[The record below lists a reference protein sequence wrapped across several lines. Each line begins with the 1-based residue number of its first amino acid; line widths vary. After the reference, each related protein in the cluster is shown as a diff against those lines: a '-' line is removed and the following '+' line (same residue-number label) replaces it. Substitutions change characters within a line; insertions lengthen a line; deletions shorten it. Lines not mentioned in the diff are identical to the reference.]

1 MRTRCIIVILLGF
14 VLASCGNDSAAAP
27 SEAADTLVV
36 SDAAQLQ
43 DLPTI
48 AEIPSPQ
55 DAAAVQEIAVAAEV
69 EASIDAGS
77 ATDAGPAFPPWLI
90 GTWKDCN
97 GQVTIDGSGN
107 FTWMGVDSC
116 TFGGNIVL
124 TNDKFTFN
132 ANGTPNCKVP
142 NWVKP
147 DVGAAVQGDILSFVH
162 QEMFGGIHRL
172 AKGNVT
178 RERWLLTD
186 QNNWDSNLSLCFAE
200 NGAFYD
206 GGFMAVKECGFLA
219 CGGRIDN
226 VEKAP
231 KETRM
236 WTHCSG
242 DCPCTGI
249 VIASVKTATEMSGKF
264 ASASCV
270 GGISGTFK
278 AKRVTFPSDPPP

>member
-1 MRTRCIIVILLGF
+1 MQKRSIIV
-14 VLASCGNDSAAAP
+14 VLFANVVAACSVDGSATP
-27 SEAADTLVV
+27 TEAADTQAATDTAKMQDLPAVV
-36 SDAAQLQ
+36 DVVVPKDENIVQEIQAAAELATQVDATVPSDAA
-43 DLPTI
+43 
-48 AEIPSPQ
+48 
-55 DAAAVQEIAVAAEV
+55 V
-69 EASIDAGS
+69 
-77 ATDAGPAFPPWLI
+77 AFPPWLI

-97 GQVTIDGSGN
+97 GQVAISGDGS
-107 FTWMGVDSC
+107 FTWTGVDSC
-116 TFGGNIVL
+116 TFGGNIVMS
-124 TNDKFTFN
+124 NVKFTFN

-172 AKGNVT
+172 AKGNVV

-249 VIASVKTATEMSGKF
+249 VIASVKTATEMSGKY

-278 AKRVTFPSDPPP
+278 AKRVTFPGDSPP

>member
-1 MRTRCIIVILLGF
+1 MPTRCIVLILLGF
-14 VLASCGNDSAAAP
+14 FPASCGNDSAAAP
-27 SEAADTLVV
+27 VEAADTLVAG
-36 SDAAQLQ
+36 DTAQLQ
-43 DLPTI
+43 DLPTV
-48 AEIPSPQ
+48 AEIAVPPEVAVVQ
-55 DAAAVQEIAVAAEV
+55 EIVAVADTAAAVDAIALP
-69 EASIDAGS
+69 G
-77 ATDAGPAFPPWLI
+77 TGPIFPPWLI

-97 GQVTIDGSGN
+97 GQVTIDAIGH
-107 FTWMGVDSC
+107 FTWMGVDGC
-116 TFGGNIVL
+116 TVGGNITL

-172 AKGNVT
+172 AKGNVL

-249 VIASVKTATEMSGKF
+249 VIAGVKTATEMSGKY

-278 AKRVTFPSDPPP
+278 AKRVAFPGDSPP